1 MAIHVLVTFW
11 VPSSEVDIA
20 SSWSR
25 QMGSM
30 EFDPSMPVG
39 SIHSTES
46 REKALGG
53 FGSGIL

>member
-1 MAIHVLVTFW
+1 